1 MDTSR
6 TTSNTAPRNTA
17 PTAPTT
23 SALAAF
29 RAYFKAHGHVRVSS
43 LDGGVY
49 AGMTGKELGRLGQ
62 VMRRAGKADR
72 ALHSALVSM
81 GGLDVPDN
89 DHTPHFMALMGF
101 SPQG

>member
-1 MDTSR
+1 
-6 TTSNTAPRNTA
+6 
-17 PTAPTT
+17 
-23 SALAAF
+23 
-29 RAYFKAHGHVRVSS
+29 
-43 LDGGVY
+43 
-49 AGMTGKELGRLGQ
+49 MTGKELGRLGQ